1 MALSTRKI
9 DLGETHSDRR
19 CLCPPPR
26 AVPSILRGTLP
37 RMERFLRLPPVPTL
51 SSSRGAIHLMGSPST
66 AIDPPQA
73 SGDCP
78 FCLATPSPRGSS
90 SDTAGDHQPITLHWP
105 VPSLDQSWVGGAGWS
120 APPAQ
125 DAPGVPMLSMVP
137 LPPSQGLTMARRQL
151 EMATLHQLYTT
162 ADDRAKRLKLK
173 GHSLSAHIQDITGHF
188 NETVR
193 PRD

>member
-120 APPAQ
+120 APRCSRRAGGPHAIHGPSSAKPGLDNGPA
-125 DAPGVPMLSMVP
+125 AI
-137 LPPSQGLTMARRQL
+137 RN
-151 EMATLHQLYTT
+151 
-162 ADDRAKRLKLK
+162 
-173 GHSLSAHIQDITGHF
+173 GHSPPVVHD
-188 NETVR
+188 R
-193 PRD
+193 R